1 VASRLTQS
9 LPTRSERMIPHDT
22 ITSAANPRVR
32 ETARLRD
39 ADTRRESGLT
49 LIDGR
54 RELAR
59 AIAAGVVIEEVFI
72 DTDSALALLH
82 DDAAVAT
89 PDLATPD
96 LATPDLATP
105 DLATPDLAGLASRGT
120 RLTGLSQKAFER
132 IAFGSRNEG
141 VVALARYRAGS
152 LAAFE
157 VAHDRPVL
165 ILEGVEKP
173 GNLGAILR
181 TADAAGLAGVIVCNG
196 RTDPANPAV
205 IRASLGTVFT
215 VPLAVASVQETLDWC
230 RTHTRR
236 VIAATPTGNIL
247 WHAARL
253 AGTTAILLGSEAHGI
268 SPAWQQAAAAGTIDL
283 ESVRLSMAGAA
294 DSLNVSATAAVLA
307 YEAERQRGSHR

>member
-1 VASRLTQS
+1 
-9 LPTRSERMIPHDT
+9 MIPHDT

-49 LIDGR
+49 LIDGQ

-59 AIAAGVVIEEVFI
+59 ASAAGVVIEEVFI
-72 DTDSALALLH
+72 DADSAASLLH

-89 PDLATPD
+89 PDLATPTLD
-96 LATPDLATP
+96 APDLAR
-105 DLATPDLAGLASRGT
+105 LASRGT

-141 VVALARYRAGS
+141 VVAVARYRAGS

-157 VAHDRPVL
+157 VANDRPVL

-181 TADAAGLAGVIVCNG
+181 TADAAGLAGVIVCDG

-215 VPLAVASVQETLDWC
+215 VPLAVASVGETLEWC
-230 RTHTRR
+230 HTRTRR
-236 VIAATPTGNIL
+236 VVAATPTGSTL
-247 WHAARL
+247 WHEARL

>member
-1 VASRLTQS
+1 
-9 LPTRSERMIPHDT
+9 MIPHDT

-49 LIDGR
+49 LIDGQ

-59 AIAAGVVIEEVFI
+59 ASAAGVVIEEVFI

-82 DDAAVAT
+82 DDAALNT
-89 PDLATPD
+89 PTLATPT
-96 LATPDLATP
+96 LAT
-105 DLATPDLAGLASRGT
+105 LASRGT
-120 RLTGLSQKAFER
+120 RVTGLSQKAFER

-141 VVALARYRAGS
+141 VVAVARYRAGS

-157 VAHDRPVL
+157 VANDRPVL

-181 TADAAGLAGVIVCNG
+181 TADAAGLAGVIVCDG

-215 VPLAVASVQETLDWC
+215 VPLAVASVRETLEWC

-236 VIAATPTGNIL
+236 VVAATPTGNTL
-247 WHAARL
+247 WHEARL

-268 SPAWQQAAAAGTIDL
+268 SPAWQQAADAGTIDL